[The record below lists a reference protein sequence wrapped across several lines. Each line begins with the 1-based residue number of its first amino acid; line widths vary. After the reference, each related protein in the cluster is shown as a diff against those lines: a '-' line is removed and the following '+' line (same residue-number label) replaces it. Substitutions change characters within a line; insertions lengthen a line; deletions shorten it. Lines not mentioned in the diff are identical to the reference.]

1 VSQAR
6 RAVIAAVGVNL
17 MGVIALFLTG
27 AMAVQIGRE
36 FDVAPAAIGALAT
49 LFAASTSAGSA
60 PLGRQVRRLGVRRS
74 LLTASAISSIALLL
88 CAASPSVAALGACLL
103 LAGLGNALGQPAGN
117 ALVAAQ
123 VHPKRYGLGFAIKQ
137 SGIPLATLL
146 GGLAVPLVALTVGWR
161 TAYLIAA
168 GAAVLAAALI
178 PADRPATDGRREGRL
193 PPGRI
198 RPLWLLVTG
207 LAAAVVAATSIGTL
221 GTAGGV
227 EVGLSEAAA
236 GYLVAA
242 GGLAGLIIRLA
253 AGLAADRRPFDPLV
267 AVSGLCAMGAA
278 GWALMAVGT
287 PGLFMAGLVV
297 ANAFGWGWPGLQHL
311 AMARRFPT
319 ATAAA
324 SGVAQTG
331 VALGLLI
338 GPLLLGFLAN
348 RDWSLMWAVAAAN
361 ALLGATVV
369 RIASTRLP
377 VA

>member
-1 VSQAR
+1 
-6 RAVIAAVGVNL
+6 
-17 MGVIALFLTG
+17 
-27 AMAVQIGRE
+27 
-36 FDVAPAAIGALAT
+36 
-49 LFAASTSAGSA
+49 
-60 PLGRQVRRLGVRRS
+60 
-74 LLTASAISSIALLL
+74 
-88 CAASPSVAALGACLL
+88 
-103 LAGLGNALGQPAGN
+103 
-117 ALVAAQ
+117 
-123 VHPKRYGLGFAIKQ
+123 
-137 SGIPLATLL
+137 
-146 GGLAVPLVALTVGWR
+146 
-161 TAYLIAA
+161 
-168 GAAVLAAALI
+168 
-178 PADRPATDGRREGRL
+178 
-193 PPGRI
+193 
-198 RPLWLLVTG
+198 
-207 LAAAVVAATSIGTL
+207 
-221 GTAGGV
+221 
-227 EVGLSEAAA
+227 
-236 GYLVAA
+236 
-242 GGLAGLIIRLA
+242 
-253 AGLAADRRPFDPLV
+253 
-267 AVSGLCAMGAA
+267 MGAA